1 MFGVFRI
8 HGIDAIPHKYISSR
22 CCKNVLPA
30 HLLDKRHRYGPCIEE
45 TEVISSEIMSTVEAS
60 INMIRN
66 DTDKLSDLLSKVKG
80 LKTDICSDV
89 PVQSDPQNKDA
100 LYEDLLGVTAPSK
113 VVIRNPRKCRPKG
126 STRIKGAVEKANEQK
141 KSRINRKVPFRQRAC
156 SNCGELGHNKATCKN
171 PKAKLVDAYDAE
183 DQEDDEDEEDEEDID
198 EALEDESDEFEDI
211 DQDSQQDEDDQHE

>member
-1 MFGVFRI
+1 MCRHVFCVFLI
-8 HGIDAIPHKYISSR
+8 HGIHAIPHNYISR
-22 CCKNVLPA
+22 RFCKNVLPA

-45 TEVISSEIMSTVEAS
+45 TEVIASEIMSTVEAS
-60 INMIRN
+60 VNMIRN
-66 DTDKLSDLLSKVKG
+66 DTDKLSDFLSKVKG
-80 LKTDICSDV
+80 LKTDIASDV

-113 VVIRNPRKCRPKG
+113 VAIKNPRRCRPKG
-126 STRIKGAVEKANEQK
+126 STRIKSAVEVAKGQK
-141 KSRINRKVPFRQRAC
+141 RARTNRKVPFRQRAC

-183 DQEDDEDEEDEEDID
+183 DQEDEEDID
-198 EALEDESDEFEDI
+198 EALEDESDELEDI

>member
-8 HGIDAIPHKYISSR
+8 HGIDAIPHKYISIR

-60 INMIRN
+60 INMITN
-66 DTDKLSDLLSKVKG
+66 DTDKLSNLLSKVKG

-89 PVQSDPQNKDA
+89 PVQCDPQNKDA

-113 VVIRNPRKCRPKG
+113 VVIRNPRRCRPKG
-126 STRIKGAVEKANEQK
+126 STRIKSAVEKAKDQK

-171 PKAKLVDAYDAE
+171 PKVQLLDEFDAE
-183 DQEDDEDEEDEEDID
+183 DQEDDEDEQDIDEDPEDEED
-198 EALEDESDEFEDI
+198 
-211 DQDSQQDEDDQHE
+211 EDDQPDSSSADE